1 MGSINGYELVSAK
14 TAGELSD
21 LVSARI
27 LDGWK
32 LFGKPFTGEGA
43 FCQALVAKKN
53 REKRLRKTT
62 EDG

>member
-1 MGSINGYELVSAK
+1 MGSINGYELVSAN
-14 TAGELSD
+14 TAGEISD

-32 LFGKPFTGEGA
+32 LFGKPFTGEGVLY
-43 FCQALVAKKN
+43 QALVMKKI
-53 REKRLRKTT
+53 REKRVRKTT

>member
-1 MGSINGYELVSAK
+1 MSSINGYELVSAK
-14 TAGELSD
+14 TPGELSG

-32 LFGKPFTGEGA
+32 LFGKPFTGEGTLY
-43 FCQALVAKKN
+43 QALVMKNN
-53 REKRLRKTT
+53 REKRVRKTT

>member
-32 LFGKPFTGEGA
+32 LFGKPFTGEGTLY
-43 FCQALVAKKN
+43 QALVVQN
-53 REKRLRKTT
+53 IREKRLRRTT

>member
-1 MGSINGYELVSAK
+1 MGSIDGYELVSAK
-14 TAGELSD
+14 TAGELSG

-32 LFGKPFTGEGA
+32 LFGEPFTGEGTLY
-43 FCQALVAKKN
+43 QALVVKDN
-53 REKRLRKTT
+53 REKRLRRTT

>member
-1 MGSINGYELVSAK
+1 MSSINGYELVSAE
-14 TAGELSD
+14 TASELSD

-43 FCQALVAKKN
+43 LYQALVMKKN
-53 REKRLRKTT
+53 LEKRLRRTT